1 MAGLSININSLAE
14 NTARLGER
22 ISENLAER
30 TRELTLA
37 RGPHYLDAS
46 ESKIN
51 DVRRQLES
59 NTDREKLDALKTLIA
74 VRLHLQN
81 HLIFEP

>member
-1 MAGLSININSLAE
+1 MAGLGININSLAE

-30 TRELTLA
+30 TRELALA
-37 RGPHYLDAS
+37 RGPGYLDAS
-46 ESKIN
+46 ETKIH

-59 NTDREKLDALKTLIA
+59 SSEREKLDALKTLIA
-74 VRLHLQN
+74 VSD
-81 HLIFEP
+81 